1 MSVAVNAPFHSF
13 CTRSENAMKHPHRR
27 QFLRLA
33 AGAVALPAIS
43 RFAWAQ
49 AYPSRPIRWIV
60 SFPAGGSNDIV
71 ARIVGQHLSELLGQQ
86 VLIENKAGA
95 GGSLGMAAVLSSP
108 PDGYTLGFVTPN
120 NAINGAVY
128 PNLPFDFIRD
138 SVPIAGLMSLANV
151 LDVHPAF
158 PARTVAELIAY
169 AKANPGKVN
178 MATPGTGT
186 SPHVSG
192 ELFKM
197 MAGIDMIHV
206 PYRGAAPALTD
217 LIGGQVPVLFDNLP
231 SSVEHIKSGKI
242 RALGVTTAKRAG
254 SIPDVPTIGET
265 VAGYEANVWYGI
277 CAPKGTPFEIVDKL
291 HQAVNKVL
299 AEPRVKAR
307 FAELGGAPMPMA
319 PTDFARLVAV
329 DTEKWAKVVKFA
341 GVKPG

>member
-1 MSVAVNAPFHSF
+1 
-13 CTRSENAMKHPHRR
+13 MKLPRR
-27 QFLRLA
+27 KFLRLA
-33 AGAVALPAIS
+33 AGAAALPAVSGI
-43 RFAWAQ
+43 AKAQ

-71 ARIVGQHLSELLGQQ
+71 ARIVGQYLSELLGQQ
-86 VLIENKAGA
+86 VIIENRAGA
-95 GGSLGMAAVLSSP
+95 GGSLGMAAVLGSP

-138 SVPIAGLMSLANV
+138 SVPVAGLMSLANV
-151 LDVHPAF
+151 LDVHPSL

-178 MATPGTGT
+178 MGTPGTGT

-197 MAGIDMIHV
+197 MAGINMVHV
-206 PYRGAAPALTD
+206 PYRGGAPAMTD
-217 LIGGQVPVLFDNLP
+217 LIGGQVQVLFDQLP
-231 SSVEHIKSGKI
+231 SSVEHIKSGKV
-242 RALGVTTAKRAG
+242 RALGVTTAKRADAV
-254 SIPDVPTIGET
+254 PDVPTIGET
-265 VAGYEANVWYGI
+265 VPGYEANVWYGI
-277 CAPKGTPFEIVDKL
+277 CAPKGTPAEIVDRL

-299 AEPRVKAR
+299 ADARVKTR

-319 PTDFARLVAV
+319 PADFGKLVAV

-341 GVKPG
+341 GIKPE